1 MPRKSPLSGE
11 VLAALH
17 RVLRRGLPATPQ
29 AVDPVLL
36 GLRGVLA
43 RAVDPADDGSRTAAL
58 DGVLR
63 GVLARFPDVRYA
75 VAARALFG
83 LPPAEA
89 GQNLTARRDVAA
101 AAAGHEVHHFRKRIE
116 PRLVEHVAWALLAD
130 ADRFTRSRVM
140 APRLAPAGERQAV
153 PADPFAWEVTEHE
166 EALVR
171 VWSAVYAL
179 RAELLAVERLVSL
192 DVDRGQI
199 INRIVTAA
207 WRWALA
213 STTITAYIAAFT
225 TPDTEPDPIAGDR
238 STGDQG
244 QAELVALAG
253 WTPPMTASEQARL
266 CAAAAGDATRGE
278 FVTALHD
285 EVELGNTWITAFL
298 TPAKPQP
305 ARQEAS

>member
-1 MPRKSPLSGE
+1 MSRKSPPSGE

-17 RVLRRGLPATPQ
+17 RVLRRGLPVTPQ

-36 GLRGVLA
+36 GLRGVRA

-75 VAARALFG
+75 VATRALFG

-101 AAAGHEVHHFRKRIE
+101 AAAGHEVHHFRKRVE
-116 PRLVEHVAWALLAD
+116 PRLVEQVAWALRAD
-130 ADRFTRSRVM
+130 ADRFTRSQVV
-140 APRLAPAGERQAV
+140 APRLAPTSERQAV

-166 EALVR
+166 EALSR
-171 VWSAVYAL
+171 VWSAIYAL
-179 RAELLAVERLVSL
+179 RAELLAVERMISL
-192 DVDRGQI
+192 DVDRQQI

-213 STTITAYIAAFT
+213 SVTTATAYAAAFT
-225 TPDTEPDPIAGDR
+225 TPNTEPDPSA
-238 STGDQG
+238 GDQG
-244 QAELVALAG
+244 AAELVALAG
-253 WTPPMTASEQARL
+253 WTPPMTATEQSWLR
-266 CAAAAGDATRGE
+266 AAAAGDATRSE
-278 FVTALHD
+278 FVAALHD
-285 EVELGNTWITAFL
+285 EVELGNTWITPFL
-298 TPAKPQP
+298 TPTKPQP

>member
-1 MPRKSPLSGE
+1 MPRKSPVVGE

-17 RVLRRGLPATPQ
+17 RVLRRGLPVTPR

-36 GLRGVLA
+36 RLRGVLA
-43 RAVDPADDGSRTAAL
+43 RAVDPADDGSCTAAL

-89 GQNLTARRDVAA
+89 GQNLTARRGVAA
-101 AAAGHEVHHFRKRIE
+101 AAVGHEVHHFRKRVE
-116 PRLVEHVAWALLAD
+116 PRLVERVAWALLAD
-130 ADRFTRSRVM
+130 ADRFTRSQVM
-140 APRLAPAGERQAV
+140 APRLAPTSERHTV
-153 PADPFAWEVTEHE
+153 PADPFAWEVIENE
-166 EALVR
+166 EALAR
-171 VWSAVYAL
+171 VWSAIYAL

-213 STTITAYIAAFT
+213 SVTATAYAVAFT
-225 TPDTEPDPIAGDR
+225 TPKTEPDPIAGN
-238 STGDQG
+238 QG
-244 QAELVALAG
+244 AAELVALAG
-253 WTPPMTASEQARL
+253 WTPPMTVTEQARL
-266 CAAAAGDATRGE
+266 RAAAAGDATRSE
-278 FVTALHD
+278 FVAALHD

-298 TPAKPQP
+298 TPTKPQP